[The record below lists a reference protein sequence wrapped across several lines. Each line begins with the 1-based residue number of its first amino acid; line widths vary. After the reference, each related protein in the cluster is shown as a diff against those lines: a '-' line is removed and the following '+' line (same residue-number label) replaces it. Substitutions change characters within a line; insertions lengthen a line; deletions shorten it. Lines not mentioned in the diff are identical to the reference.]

1 MFLRVIALTA
11 CLQILITQFVGKFFN
26 AVPLTANMWG
36 KIILV
41 GLSVIVVNEVLKLAF
56 RIASKVLHQ
65 SIDR

>member
-1 MFLRVIALTA
+1 
-11 CLQILITQFVGKFFN
+11 
-26 AVPLTANMWG
+26 MWG

-41 GLSVIVVNEVLKLAF
+41 GLSVIIVNEVLKLAF